1 MTSKNRFLFCVG
13 DFFTGKI
20 PGNELLRLSRH
31 LFGCD
36 RTVVIGISRRDCQQ
50 RDADQKR
57 HHFLVFFIFSIF
69 LSGDHP
75 IGLYGTKLRT
85 DFGANL
91 EFRYFNKIFFPN
103 PIIYFDTDPKP
114 ADMLRL
120 SSEKGISDRVRTGN
134 RGLSPKSAK
143 TVVIFECS

>member
-1 MTSKNRFLFCVG
+1 MTSKKSLSFFCVG

-57 HHFLVFFIFSIF
+57 HHFSRVLHFLNIFYREITRSVCMVQ
-69 LSGDHP
+69 
-75 IGLYGTKLRT
+75 
-85 DFGANL
+85 N
-91 EFRYFNKIFFPN
+91 
-103 PIIYFDTDPKP
+103 
-114 ADMLRL
+114 
-120 SSEKGISDRVRTGN
+120 
-134 RGLSPKSAK
+134 
-143 TVVIFECS
+143 

>member
-50 RDADQKR
+50 RDADQNAII
-57 HHFLVFFIFSIF
+57 FLVFFIFSISF
-69 LSGDHP
+69 
-75 IGLYGTKLRT
+75 IGRSPDRFVWYKIENR
-85 DFGANL
+85 FWS
-91 EFRYFNKIFFPN
+91 EF
-103 PIIYFDTDPKP
+103 
-114 ADMLRL
+114 
-120 SSEKGISDRVRTGN
+120 GIS
-134 RGLSPKSAK
+134 
-143 TVVIFECS
+143 IF